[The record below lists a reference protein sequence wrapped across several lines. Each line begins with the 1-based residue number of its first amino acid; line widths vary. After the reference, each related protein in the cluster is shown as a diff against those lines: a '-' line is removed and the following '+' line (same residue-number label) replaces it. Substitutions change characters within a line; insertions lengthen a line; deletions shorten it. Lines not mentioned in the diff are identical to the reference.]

1 MNNWVNSP
9 ANPSNPT
16 SPMNPINPANP
27 MNQDNNSGTIEVNTW
42 WEYALV
48 YGLVGITAILVIALL
63 VITVMMI
70 IDFIKY
76 R

>member
-16 SPMNPINPANP
+16 SPMNP
-27 MNQDNNSGTIEVNTW
+27 MNQDNNSGSIEVNTW

>member
-1 MNNWVNSP
+1 MSNWVNSP

-16 SPMNPINPANP
+16 SPMNP
-27 MNQDNNSGTIEVNTW
+27 MNQDNNSGSIEVNTW

-48 YGLVGITAILVIALL
+48 YGLLGITAILLITLL

>member
-1 MNNWVNSP
+1 MSNWVNSP

-16 SPMNPINPANP
+16 SPMNP
-27 MNQDNNSGTIEVNTW
+27 MNQDNNSGSIEVNTW

-48 YGLVGITAILVIALL
+48 YGLLGITAILVIALL

>member
-1 MNNWVNSP
+1 MSNWVNSP

-16 SPMNPINPANP
+16 SPMNP
-27 MNQDNNSGTIEVNTW
+27 MNQDNQSGTIEVNTW

-48 YGLVGITAILVIALL
+48 YGLLGITAILVIALL

>member
-16 SPMNPINPANP
+16 SPMNP
-27 MNQDNNSGTIEVNTW
+27 MNQDNSSGSIEVNTW

-48 YGLVGITAILVIALL
+48 YGLLGITAILVIALL

>member
-16 SPMNPINPANP
+16 SPMNP
-27 MNQDNNSGTIEVNTW
+27 MNQDNNSGSIEVNTW

-48 YGLVGITAILVIALL
+48 YGLVGITAILVITLL

>member
-1 MNNWVNSP
+1 MSNWVNSP

-16 SPMNPINPANP
+16 SPMNP
-27 MNQDNNSGTIEVNTW
+27 MNQDNNSGSIEVNTW
-42 WEYALV
+42 WEYAVV
-48 YGLVGITAILVIALL
+48 YGLLGITAILLITLL

>member
-1 MNNWVNSP
+1 MNNWVNIP

-16 SPMNPINPANP
+16 SPMNP
-27 MNQDNNSGTIEVNTW
+27 MNQDNNSGSIEVNTW

>member
-1 MNNWVNSP
+1 MSNWVNSP

-16 SPMNPINPANP
+16 SPMNP
-27 MNQDNNSGTIEVNTW
+27 MNQDNNSCSIEVNTW

>member
-1 MNNWVNSP
+1 MSNWVNSP

-16 SPMNPINPANP
+16 SPMNP
-27 MNQDNNSGTIEVNTW
+27 MNQDNNSGSIEVNTW

-48 YGLVGITAILVIALL
+48 YGLVGITAILVITLL

>member
-1 MNNWVNSP
+1 MSNWVNSP

-16 SPMNPINPANP
+16 SPMNPMNP

-48 YGLVGITAILVIALL
+48 YGLAGIIAILVIALL

>member
-16 SPMNPINPANP
+16 SPMNP
-27 MNQDNNSGTIEVNTW
+27 MNQDNNSGSIEVNTW

-48 YGLVGITAILVIALL
+48 YGLLGITAILLITLL

>member
-1 MNNWVNSP
+1 MSNWVNSP

-16 SPMNPINPANP
+16 SPMNP
-27 MNQDNNSGTIEVNTW
+27 MNQDNNSGSIELDTW

>member
-16 SPMNPINPANP
+16 SPMNP

-48 YGLVGITAILVIALL
+48 YGLLGITAILLITLL

>member
-1 MNNWVNSP
+1 MSNWVNSP

-16 SPMNPINPANP
+16 SPMNP
-27 MNQDNNSGTIEVNTW
+27 MNQDNNSGSIEVNTW

-48 YGLVGITAILVIALL
+48 YGLVGIT
-63 VITVMMI
+63 VMMI

>member
-1 MNNWVNSP
+1 MSNWVNSP

-16 SPMNPINPANP
+16 SPMNP
-27 MNQDNNSGTIEVNTW
+27 MNQDNNSGSIEVNTW

>member
-1 MNNWVNSP
+1 MELNTVSNWVNSP

-16 SPMNPINPANP
+16 SPMNP
-27 MNQDNNSGTIEVNTW
+27 MNQDNNSGSIEVNTW

-48 YGLVGITAILVIALL
+48 YGLVGITAILLITLL

>member
-1 MNNWVNSP
+1 MSNWVNSP

-16 SPMNPINPANP
+16 SPMNP
-27 MNQDNNSGTIEVNTW
+27 MNQDNNSGSIELDSW

>member
-16 SPMNPINPANP
+16 SPMNP
-27 MNQDNNSGTIEVNTW
+27 MNQDNSSGTIEVNTW
-42 WEYALV
+42 WEY
-48 YGLVGITAILVIALL
+48 GLVGITAIMLIDLL
-63 VITVMMI
+63 AITVMMI

-76 R
+76 